1 MQEKKLPRP
10 QRRALNIIWTAAGDY
25 SFTPSFTAFWQD
37 GEPDFYMNSIIGYVH
52 KWYDPDIMGELFDQ
66 INRSFLRETLDGLLW
81 VALESCAYER
91 ESAQRPVLSEM
102 RLRHAETF
110 FAQELSRSRQQWMA
124 QNSLVYALQAARCRL
139 VLGKEAGLVNPW
151 ERRLFAD
158 LQYDGAMTA
167 QEIRERTLQVF
178 RRYFPILSSPGR
190 PSVLAGLRQK
200 LRRFLLRRLPS
211 RLVRTDTLLMTGV
224 IPGEGR
230 VAEGRRG
237 LDVGRQNPAVQKAD
251 FLYIE
256 GCFGKPLYT
265 EEEWRRIEDELC
277 RDAHARC
284 HLYFTDGQQGAAPSP
299 DAAVQKV
306 RRDAAAQMYRNK
318 AHFQGRYRLYRASI
332 TRLSEQI
339 RSSLLVY
346 PQPIRVRSRSGV
358 LFPSQI
364 WRGLYLDDPR
374 VFMDTLDESEADFSV
389 DLMLDASAS
398 RLQSQEI
405 IAAQGYVIARSLQ
418 LCRIPVQVFSF
429 LSVLR
434 LVGNPHRPFIAIYGI
449 LWIFRT
455 DYLFTVTGCGPTG
468 WQRA

>member
-251 FLYIE
+251 LLYIE

-299 DAAVQKV
+299 DTAVQKV

-346 PQPIRVRSRSGV
+346 PQPIRVRSRSDLEGA
-358 LFPSQI
+358 LPGRST
-364 WRGLYLDDPR
+364 GLHGH
-374 VFMDTLDESEADFSV
+374 A
-389 DLMLDASAS
+389 
-398 RLQSQEI
+398 
-405 IAAQGYVIARSLQ
+405 G
-418 LCRIPVQVFSF
+418 
-429 LSVLR
+429 
-434 LVGNPHRPFIAIYGI
+434 
-449 LWIFRT
+449 
-455 DYLFTVTGCGPTG
+455 
-468 WQRA
+468 